1 MIHES
6 VDELFS
12 ALCEPFPSDEVEWR
26 VGSTNK
32 DKTKCLPL
40 VYIDARAAMDRFDS
54 VCGPDGWQ
62 CNYTPGVNGSVI
74 CNIAVRMPDGSW
86 IWKADGAGATD
97 IEGEKGALSD
107 AFKRAAVRHGV
118 GRYLYEIKAPWV
130 PLDQGRYISD
140 TERKK
145 LTAFYEDEGARS
157 AGWGSRAGGQV
168 YRLLM
173 KAIGLF
179 VTDPASAQEF
189 KEINKAE
196 IALLPAKMKQ
206 HLFDRLDRV
215 GAPTAQ
221 AAE

>member
-1 MIHES
+1 MTFET
-6 VDELFS
+6 VDELFA

-40 VYIDARAAMDRFDS
+40 VYIDARAAMDRFDA

-62 CNYTPGVNGSVI
+62 CNYIPGINGAWV
-74 CNIAVRMPDGSW
+74 CNIGVKMPDGQW
-86 IWKADGAGATD
+86 VWKADGAGATD

-130 PLDQGRYISD
+130 PLDQGRYIADS
-140 TERKK
+140 ERKK
-145 LTAFYEDEGARS
+145 LTEFYEDQGART

-168 YRLLM
+168 YRIFM
-173 KAIGLF
+173 KTINEF
-179 VTDPASAQEF
+179 VTDQASAQEF
-189 KEINKAE
+189 KKLNAGE
-196 IALLPAKMKQ
+196 IALLPVKMKQ
-206 HLFDRLDRV
+206 HLIERLDRV
-215 GAPTAQ
+215 GAPTSE